1 MYAQYWYMCIVALF
15 LIPMQQRSF
24 DGKRAAG
31 ISLADPSSTD
41 LQESCTY
48 MYMYYLH
55 IYACTCTCSHT
66 WSLLS
71 PCLPPSLCTVDKEF
85 SLATPV
91 LYSDSE
97 MPQPRMFRGTLKAYQ
112 LKGMNWLANLYD
124 QGING
129 ILADEMGLGKTVQSI
144 SLLAH
149 LSEVQDAP

>member
-1 MYAQYWYMCIVALF
+1 MVAKVPSLSSLLSLPPSIPTF
-15 LIPMQQRSF
+15 LHPC
-24 DGKRAAG
+24 
-31 ISLADPSSTD
+31 LPPC
-41 LQESCTY
+41 LPP
-48 MYMYYLH
+48 
-55 IYACTCTCSHT
+55 
-66 WSLLS
+66 SLLS